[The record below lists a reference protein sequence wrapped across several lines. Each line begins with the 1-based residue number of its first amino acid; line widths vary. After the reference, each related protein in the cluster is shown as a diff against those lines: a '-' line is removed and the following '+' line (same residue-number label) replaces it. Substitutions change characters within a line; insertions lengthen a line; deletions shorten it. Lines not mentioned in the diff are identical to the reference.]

1 MISEATTK
9 QDFMSAFEK
18 VLRPSNYINGS
29 WVSEGKSQFEVKDK
43 FTQAPIAEVFNAT
56 EAQMEEAIASS
67 VTAFEELKTWSAGK
81 RADALQSIR
90 DLLAERSEAF
100 SQLIAAEAGKPIGYA
115 RAEISRCLNTL
126 DVAIS
131 EAIRFSGEI
140 VPMDYSTGQGKTA
153 ITKRFPIGPIACISP
168 FNFPLNLALHKIAPA
183 IAAGCTLVLKP
194 APQSPLSALAFAG
207 LVDEAQCLPA
217 GAISVLMADI
227 PEAEKLVRDDRMK
240 MLSFTGSPSI
250 GWHLKNIVGKKKV
263 ALELGGNA
271 AVIIDEGVELESA
284 AKTVANG
291 AFLYAGQICISTQRI
306 YVHTS
311 VYNKFE
317 SLLTEAVKQIN
328 TGDPRDEKNTVGPLI
343 APIHLKR
350 VSDWVEEA
358 RSAGAKVLTGGKVLS
373 EQNVTYAP
381 TLLSHT
387 NNSMKVCS
395 EEVFG
400 PVAILER
407 VDSFE
412 DAIERTNDSVFGLQA
427 GVFTNRLDHMKLAFE
442 TLEVGGVIM
451 NNVPGFRIDN
461 MPYGGIKDSGLG
473 REGIRY
479 AMEEMTEPRLL
490 VY

>member
-1 MISEATTK
+1 
-9 QDFMSAFEK
+9 MSAFEK

-43 FTQAPIAEVFNAT
+43 FTQAPIAEAFNAT

-140 VPMDYSTGQGKTA
+140 VPMDYSTGQVKTA

-250 GWHLKNIVGKKKV
+250 GWHLKNIVARKK
-263 ALELGGNA
+263 
-271 AVIIDEGVELESA
+271 
-284 AKTVANG
+284 
-291 AFLYAGQICISTQRI
+291 
-306 YVHTS
+306 
-311 VYNKFE
+311 
-317 SLLTEAVKQIN
+317 
-328 TGDPRDEKNTVGPLI
+328 
-343 APIHLKR
+343 
-350 VSDWVEEA
+350 
-358 RSAGAKVLTGGKVLS
+358 
-373 EQNVTYAP
+373 
-381 TLLSHT
+381 
-387 NNSMKVCS
+387 
-395 EEVFG
+395 
-400 PVAILER
+400 
-407 VDSFE
+407 
-412 DAIERTNDSVFGLQA
+412 
-427 GVFTNRLDHMKLAFE
+427 
-442 TLEVGGVIM
+442 
-451 NNVPGFRIDN
+451 
-461 MPYGGIKDSGLG
+461 
-473 REGIRY
+473 
-479 AMEEMTEPRLL
+479 
-490 VY
+490 

>member
-1 MISEATTK
+1 MLCRKRTRS
-9 QDFMSAFEK
+9 
-18 VLRPSNYINGS
+18 LP
-29 WVSEGKSQFEVKDK
+29 
-43 FTQAPIAEVFNAT
+43 P
-56 EAQMEEAIASS
+56 ASS
-67 VTAFEELKTWSAGK
+67 QVERRTLQA
-81 RADALQSIR
+81 AD
-90 DLLAERSEAF
+90 
-100 SQLIAAEAGKPIGYA
+100 G
-115 RAEISRCLNTL
+115 
-126 DVAIS
+126 
-131 EAIRFSGEI
+131 
-140 VPMDYSTGQGKTA
+140 
-153 ITKRFPIGPIACISP
+153 
-168 FNFPLNLALHKIAPA
+168 HKIAPA

-317 SLLTEAVKQIN
+317 SLLTEAVKKIN